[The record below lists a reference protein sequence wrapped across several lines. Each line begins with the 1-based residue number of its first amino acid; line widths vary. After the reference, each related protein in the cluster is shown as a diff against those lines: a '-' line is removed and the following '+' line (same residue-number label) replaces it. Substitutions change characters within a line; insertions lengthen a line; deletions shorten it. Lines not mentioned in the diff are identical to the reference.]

1 MPRPRRVPPRRRA
14 LHCATSATSSRQAVR
29 LVMLSTMALAI
40 LLLGQASF
48 SEGRDGASDSLLVAG
63 AAATG
68 SAVNGAVADPRAQLP
83 QGVLETPPLP
93 VGQRFATTLPRPLL
107 STLCG
112 VTRNMPTDGEYAF
125 TWTRLRTLSPLCRIA
140 CG

>member
-1 MPRPRRVPPRRRA
+1 M
-14 LHCATSATSSRQAVR
+14 SSRQAVR

-40 LLLGQASF
+40 LLFGQASF
-48 SEGRDGASDSLLVAG
+48 SGGTDGASDSLLVAG
-63 AAATG
+63 VAATG

-83 QGVLETPPLP
+83 RGILETPPFP
-93 VGQRFATTLPRPLL
+93 VGQRVATTQPRPLL
-107 STLCG
+107 PTPLS
-112 VTRNMPTDGEYAF
+112 VSRNLPTDGEYAF